1 MYCTECGTDNRDSAK
16 FCEQCGSSFT
26 EASDLS
32 LGEKNDNNPVVSEKS
47 MSKQQCIS
55 CKGRGKVFSW
65 KFIFSLFIGLFIVP
79 VVGLYF
85 GTIYAAPVAML
96 AVIHWGWKSRRCK
109 VCGGSGI
116 MVMQ

>member
-16 FCEQCGSSFT
+16 FCEQCGNSFT
-26 EASDLS
+26 DSSKGSIVESNTPIS
-32 LGEKNDNNPVVSEKS
+32 SEKS

-55 CKGRGKVFSW
+55 CKGRGRVFSW
-65 KFIFSLFIGLFIVP
+65 KFIFSLFIGLFVVP
-79 VVGLYF
+79 AVGLYF
-85 GTIYAAPVAML
+85 GTIYAVPVAML

-116 MVMQ
+116 MIMQ